1 MNAKMSQHL
10 TLLGLGSMAFYGVML
25 ATDKVSIE
33 LMPQFLT
40 SAIIFLSSG
49 RILKKAARSLA
60 RADEDEQESKPRR
73 EFDWPWLT
81 ALLNWNAALVVI
93 GIMAIF
99 LMMPAGVSV
108 IEALSSTLAHETFF
122 AGAVP

>member
-1 MNAKMSQHL
+1 MSQHL
-10 TLLGLGSMAFYGVML
+10 TLLGIGAMAFYAVML
-25 ATDKVSIE
+25 ATDRVSIE

-49 RILKKAARSLA
+49 RLMKMAARSMS
-60 RADEDEQESKPRR
+60 RDDEETDAKPRR
-73 EFDWPWLT
+73 ELDWPWLT

-99 LMMPAGVSV
+99 LMKPTDLSLLD
-108 IEALSSTLAHETFF
+108 ALSSTLAPAIFSPA
-122 AGAVP
+122 AGVVP